1 MELLS
6 SVDYKTFM
14 PNCSGGCLNKCTV
27 QRRVLRSSVECKK
40 RGGVQVAG
48 VAARP
53 AQVDLSASDTSK
65 EESIKWGCVGI
76 QGARSEM
83 EDAIVL
89 REEGLN
95 NFTYAAVFDGHAGFA
110 SAKFLKDEL
119 YNECAIALQDGSLL
133 ESNDVG
139 ATREA
144 LRKAFLEA
152 DRKLLSWLEE
162 VNDEVDSGSTATVMF
177 VGGGRLI
184 VSHIGDSSV
193 VLSRSG
199 KPVQITSPHR
209 PYGNSKVS
217 LDEIR
222 RIKAA
227 GGWVTN
233 GRICGDISV
242 SRAFG
247 DMRFKTKKKDML
259 EKGIREGKWTGKFA
273 SRIKLSGDWVTA
285 TPDIYHA
292 DLGTDIEFI
301 IVASDGLW
309 DCMNSLDAVKFVRNQ
324 LRQHRDVQC
333 ACEAL
338 ANAALK
344 RNTQDNVSI
353 IIADFGRVVQQDGPE
368 EEKNF
373 GVEIVQATATVGIVS
388 LGIWLSSLFG
398 QELGS

>member
-1 MELLS
+1 M
-6 SVDYKTFM
+6 
-14 PNCSGGCLNKCTV
+14 NKCTV
-27 QRRVLRSSVECKK
+27 RRRVLRSSVECRKP
-40 RGGVQVAG
+40 GVVQVVG
-48 VAARP
+48 VAAKP
-53 AQVDLSASDTSK
+53 IQVDLSASDTSNDG
-65 EESIKWGCVGI
+65 SIKWGRVGV
-76 QGARSEM
+76 QGPRTEM

-89 REEGLN
+89 RVDGLN

-119 YNECAIALQDGSLL
+119 YKECAIALQDGSLL
-133 ESNDVG
+133 ESNDLG

-162 VNDEVDSGSTATVMF
+162 GNDEVHSGSTATVMF
-177 VGGGRLI
+177 VGGNRLI
-184 VSHIGDSSV
+184 ISHIGDSSV

-199 KPVQITSPHR
+199 KPVEITSPHR
-209 PYGNSKVS
+209 PYGNRKAS

-227 GGWVTN
+227 GGWITN

-259 EKGIREGKWTGKFA
+259 EEGIREGKWTKKFA

-292 DLGTDIEFI
+292 DLDPDVEFI

-309 DCMNSLDAVKFVRNQ
+309 DCMSSSDAVKFVRNQ

-353 IIADFGRVVQQDGPE
+353 IIADFGRIAQQDGPE
-368 EEKNF
+368 ERNVVSE
-373 GVEIVQATATVGIVS
+373 VVQATATVGIVT

>member
-1 MELLS
+1 
-6 SVDYKTFM
+6 M
-14 PNCSGGCLNKCTV
+14 PNCSGGCVNKCKV
-27 QRRVLRSSVECKK
+27 QRRVLRGSVERRK

-53 AQVDLSASDTSK
+53 VQVDLSASDTSK
-65 EESIKWGCVGI
+65 EGDIKWGWVGI
-76 QGARSEM
+76 QGARTEM

-89 REEGLN
+89 RVNVLN

-119 YNECAIALQDGSLL
+119 YKECAIALQDGLLL
-133 ESNDVG
+133 ESNDLD

-152 DRKLLSWLEE
+152 DRKLISCRLEE

-199 KPVQITSPHR
+199 KPLEITSPHR

-247 DMRFKTKKKDML
+247 DMRFKTKMKDML
-259 EKGIREGKWTGKFA
+259 EEGVREGKWTGKFV

-292 DLGTDIEFI
+292 DLGPDIEFI

-309 DCMNSLDAVKFVRNQ
+309 DCMHSSDAVKFVRNQ
-324 LRQHRDVQC
+324 LRQHRDVQF

-353 IIADFGRVVQQDGPE
+353 IIADFGRVAQQDGPDE
-368 EEKNF
+368 EQNF
-373 GVEIVQATATVGIVS
+373 GSEILQATATVGTVT

-398 QELGS
+398 QGLGG